1 MATTNKDGKTYLE
14 ENETKITVDPNY
26 MDNSI
31 NFEEDQREDLDG
43 ANDAKK
49 LSDQVV
55 KLQGLEEEL
64 LVKEQELKELKRKV
78 ELVSAEVIP
87 TMMQEMN
94 ISTLKLADGTSVEV
108 KPVYGASIPADKR
121 EEAYKWLRENGL
133 GDLIKNEVTVAF
145 GRSEDDKAQ
154 QYAVLAQGQGYEP
167 VQKLKVEPM
176 TLKALVRERI
186 ENGLDM
192 PSDLFNVFTSNRTK
206 ITRNK

>member
-1 MATTNKDGKTYLE
+1 MSIKQTIKFKE
-14 ENETKITVDPNY
+14 E
-26 MDNSI
+26 I
-31 NFEEDQREDLDG
+31 NFEEDQRENLDG
-43 ANDAKK
+43 ANDANK

-55 KLQGLEEEL
+55 KLQELEAEL
-64 LVKEQELKELKRKV
+64 LVKEQEYKEVKRKV
-78 ELVSAEVIP
+78 ELVSSEVIP

-94 ISTLKLADGTSVEV
+94 ISTLKLSDGTSVEV
-108 KPVYGASIPADKR
+108 KPVYGASIPADKK

-145 GRSEDDKAQ
+145 GRSEDNKAQ

-167 VQKLKVEPM
+167 IQKLKVEPM

-186 ENGLDM
+186 EAGLDM
-192 PSDLFNVFTSNRTK
+192 PSDLFNLFTSNITK

>member
-1 MATTNKDGKTYLE
+1 MSN
-14 ENETKITVDPNY
+14 
-26 MDNSI
+26 I
-31 NFEEDQREDLDG
+31 NFEADKREDLDG
-43 ANDAKK
+43 ANDANK

-55 KLQGLEEEL
+55 KLQELEAEL
-64 LVKEQELKELKRKV
+64 LVKEQEYKETKRKV
-78 ELVSAEVIP
+78 ELVSSEVIP

-108 KPVYGASIPADKR
+108 KPVYGASIPADKK
-121 EEAYKWLRENGL
+121 EDAYTWLRENGL

-145 GRSEDDKAQ
+145 GRSEDNKAQ

-192 PSDLFNVFTSNRTK
+192 PSDLFNLFTSNRTK

>member
-1 MATTNKDGKTYLE
+1 MTIKTGHLYINKSTNSTV
-14 ENETKITVDPNY
+14 ET
-26 MDNSI
+26 SI
-31 NFEEDQREDLDG
+31 NFEEDQREDLNSV
-43 ANDAKK
+43 NDAKS

-55 KLQGLEEEL
+55 KLKSLEDDL
-64 LVKEQELKELKRKV
+64 IQKEKELKELKRHID
-78 ELVSAEVIP
+78 LVSGEVIP

-108 KPVYGASIPADKR
+108 KPVYGASIPADKK

-176 TLKALVRERI
+176 TLKALVRERV